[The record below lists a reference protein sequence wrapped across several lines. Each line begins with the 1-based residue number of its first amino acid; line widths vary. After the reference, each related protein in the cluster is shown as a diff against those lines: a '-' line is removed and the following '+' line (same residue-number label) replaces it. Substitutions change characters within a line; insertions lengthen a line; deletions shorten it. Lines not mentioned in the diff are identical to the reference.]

1 MTRGAAS
8 PRHQHMYSGSPLRV
22 LIESSRRTFVSLIV
36 IRIIQSDVRRRALLS
51 QLNALHVR
59 TMPQTPTPAW
69 DTLAQHSRIRPPRT
83 LLTRALGRCRQSIV
97 MSMQPARFAGASCRR
112 RHPKTRRL
120 HAAATIMSRAH
131 AVRSHASSSCSRTAA
146 AVAAA
151 AAASSSRHSGSM
163 GARTAGVTRDLARR
177 YRRK

>member
-51 QLNALHVR
+51 QLNAFHVR
-59 TMPQTPTPAW
+59 TMPQTPAW

-151 AAASSSRHSGSM
+151 AASSSRHSGSM